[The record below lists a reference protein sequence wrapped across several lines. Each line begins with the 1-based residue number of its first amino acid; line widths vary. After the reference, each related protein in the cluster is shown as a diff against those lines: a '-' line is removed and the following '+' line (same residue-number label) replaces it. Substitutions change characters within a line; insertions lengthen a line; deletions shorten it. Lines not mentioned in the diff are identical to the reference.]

1 MPNVLK
7 MVNDFVRKYP
17 GGVYWFRLAKHS
29 KVVEEHLNED
39 EVVNYAFVAQ
49 KNNSLFDVFSTCV
62 VCVTDKRIVM
72 GQKRLLFGYSFSTVT
87 PEMFNDMQVYCGIV
101 FGKITIDTIKETIYF
116 TNVSKKA
123 LVEIESEVS
132 TFMLEEKNNND
143 EERND

>member
-62 VCVTDKRIVM
+62 VCITDKRIVM

-116 TNVSKKA
+116 TN
-123 LVEIESEVS
+123 ESEVS

>member
-87 PEMFNDMQVYCGIV
+87 PDMFNDMQIYSGIV
-101 FGKITIDTIKETIYF
+101 FGKITVDTIKETIYF

-123 LVEIESEVS
+123 LVEIESEIS
-132 TFMLEEKNNND
+132 TFMLEEKNNDD